1 MGWIHDRHMKSGG
14 SLNKNPKNNGSQ
26 KGPLRK
32 VVEQLETGKGL
43 FSRNWYKLE
52 CGHEAYGT
60 PGAERVRCRKC
71 KQEAAKQVEKPLSE

>member
-32 VVEQLETGKGL
+32 VTAQLYTQEGFFGKN
-43 FSRNWYKLE
+43 RYMLE
-52 CGHEAYGT
+52 CGHEALGT
-60 PGAERVRCRKC
+60 PGAARVRCWRC
-71 KQEAAKQVEKPLSE
+71 KLEAEKGIKL